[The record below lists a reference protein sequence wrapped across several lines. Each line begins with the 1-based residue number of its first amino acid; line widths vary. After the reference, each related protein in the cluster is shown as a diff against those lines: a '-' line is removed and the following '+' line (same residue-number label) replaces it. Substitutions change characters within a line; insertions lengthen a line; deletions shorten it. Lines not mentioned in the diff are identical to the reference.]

1 MYVSGR
7 IDLAQS
13 PALVVPGES
22 VVIRDGRSYV
32 FAVQGN
38 RVSQVAVTTGR
49 RVNNQIEIIEGLDSE
64 CARRRARRRVPQR
77 RRRHRDRTDRGR
89 RLTR

>member
-7 IDLAQS
+7 IDLEQS

-32 FAVQGN
+32 FTLQGN

-49 RVNNQIEIIEGLDSE
+49 RVNDRIEIVDGLDSGT
-64 CARRRARRRVPQR
+64 RVAV
-77 RRRHRDRTDRGR
+77 RGAGF
-89 RLTR
+89 LNDGDVIAIAPDATAG